1 MRAAPRRARPPLLM
15 LTIGLAVLG
24 CAAGQSVSPTVASPS
39 AAAHWTYTGED
50 GPENWGEL
58 SPDYEACASGRS
70 QSPVDVADPE
80 PTDLADITF
89 VYRPAPLEIV
99 NNGHTIQVNY
109 APGSYAELG
118 GKRYELAQ
126 FHFHSPSE
134 HTVNGKHAEME
145 VHLVHRD
152 KDGKL
157 AVVGVFLKP
166 GHELAGLAATWKNLP
181 KTEGEKPVAGA
192 SVDASS
198 LLPKRAEVYTYSG
211 SLTTPPC
218 SEGVSWF
225 VMVDPA
231 EVSAEQIKVFQ
242 AIVSPNARPVQPLN
256 SRGAMAAHR

>member
-1 MRAAPRRARPPLLM
+1 MKPMNR
-15 LTIGLAVLG
+15 AVLL
-24 CAAGQSVSPTVASPS
+24 
-39 AAAHWTYTGED
+39 AAAVLATALSTNAAEKHSPAMHWGYSGKA
-50 GPENWGEL
+50 GPDKWGLL
-58 SPDYEACASGRS
+58 SDEFSLCNSGQRE
-70 QSPVDVADPE
+70 SPVDLNA
-80 PTDLADITF
+80 TLKSSAAISF
-89 VYRPAPLEIV
+89 HYKQSPLDIV